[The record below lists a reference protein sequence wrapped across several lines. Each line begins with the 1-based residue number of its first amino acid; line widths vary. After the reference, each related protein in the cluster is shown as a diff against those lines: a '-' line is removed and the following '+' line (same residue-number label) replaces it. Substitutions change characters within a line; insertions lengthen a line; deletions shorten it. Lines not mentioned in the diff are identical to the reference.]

1 MRNGTAPATSLEG
14 EGTGIMTKLTTVGRD
29 AAVESAA
36 ARGRP
41 RWFARVGAG
50 ALAFFLATLLVGS
63 VARAAPEDADDSAT
77 DDSSDKKPADSS
89 SDAPKDTPDAEKKDD
104 ADQPKKDEAV
114 AAAEAGNSPVEEPGK
129 TYYFVGA
136 RYRAIVVPQ
145 FFEGIFASGGGT
157 VLVNSFGPEFVIR
170 KDDFEYNLGMWLAFY
185 HMGDTAFKGKSDPD
199 TAWELI
205 NAKLQILYFT
215 SDFIW
220 SHEFTPA
227 FALNYGAGAGI
238 GIVFGDLYRTQ
249 SYPTSPGQDP
259 NNYSKCSS
267 VGVPNAQYCDNQNNH
282 YPGYTEPSW
291 ANGGSKPN
299 IFPWLAVQTGL
310 RYKFSRN
317 IVARLDVGF
326 GTSGFFF
333 GLGGDYGL

>member
-1 MRNGTAPATSLEG
+1 MS
-14 EGTGIMTKLTTVGRD
+14 KFTTVGRE
-29 AAVESAA
+29 AADENAA
-36 ARGRP
+36 AKRR
-41 RWFARVGAG
+41 RRRFTRIGAF
-50 ALAFFLATLLVGS
+50 AFFLTTLLVGS
-63 VARAAPEDADDSAT
+63 FAHAAPEDADDSAT
-77 DDSSDKKPADSS
+77 DDSSGKKAADSS
-89 SDAPKDTPDAEKKDD
+89 ADAPKDAAD
-104 ADQPKKDEAV
+104 ADQKKDAAAEPKKDQAV
-114 AAAEAGNSPVEEPGK
+114 ADAEAGNSPVEEPGK

-145 FFEGIFASGGGT
+145 FFEGIFASGGAT
-157 VLVNSFGPEFVIR
+157 VLVNSFGPEFAIR
-170 KDDFEYNLGMWLAFY
+170 KDDFEYNLGLWLAFY

-205 NAKLQILYFT
+205 NAKLQILYLT

-227 FALNYGAGAGI
+227 FALNYGAAAGV

-249 SYPTSPGQDP
+249 SYPTSPGQNP
-259 NNYSKCSS
+259 NNYSKCNSL
-267 VGVPNAQYCDNQNNH
+267 GNPNPLYCDNQNDH

-317 IVARLDVGF
+317 LVARLDVGF
-326 GTSGFFF
+326 GLSGFFF